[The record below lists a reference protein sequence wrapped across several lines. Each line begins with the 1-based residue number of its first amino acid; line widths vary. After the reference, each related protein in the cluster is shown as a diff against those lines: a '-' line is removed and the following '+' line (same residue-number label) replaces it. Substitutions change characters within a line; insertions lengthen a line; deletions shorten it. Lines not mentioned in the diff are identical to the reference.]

1 MRILFLPLLLLG
13 AGLALLSDTA
23 RAGEIVILDSGS
35 RGPNHADRSRDL
47 AIVGD
52 PFTGTS
58 IVIIERPTR
67 DEQLGRR
74 DPGLEARRAVRKA
87 EAKRRDKDRGGKN
100 KDWADWTEFDGHAL
114 DGFGWLDSPVPLGF
128 GRGDPGQEAAR
139 AAGDA
144 RRMRNR

>member
-1 MRILFLPLLLLG
+1 MRILYLLS
-13 AGLALLSDTA
+13 AGLALLSGA
-23 RAGEIVILDSGS
+23 ALAGEIVILDSGS

-47 AIVGD
+47 AIVSD

-87 EAKRRDKDRGGKN
+87 EAKRRDKD

-139 AAGDA
+139 AAADA